1 MPEKLKKKRRKP
13 SAYEISLKRI
23 LGKGWRKGMKHA

>member
-1 MPEKLKKKRRKP
+1 VSKAAKKRRKP